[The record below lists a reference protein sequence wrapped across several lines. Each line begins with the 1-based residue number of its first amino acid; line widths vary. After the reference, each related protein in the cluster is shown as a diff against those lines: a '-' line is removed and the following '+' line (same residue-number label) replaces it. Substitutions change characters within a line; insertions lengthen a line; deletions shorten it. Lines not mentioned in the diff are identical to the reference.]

1 MALYSH
7 SIVIQIKHD
16 KKKKLKLFDIKT
28 QLQCLVQR
36 SAEKR
41 PVVGTGRPSRDI
53 TIKEEPSVMKNTIKA
68 FKVGHEVLWKHGQW
82 RRLRLPI
89 AISVLLVPLS
99 IAGFFAVGWELSD
112 YLQHLFFPNQ
122 AWTEFVGFAMWIA
135 LSILAAGPLYIIFRS
150 LVLLVFTPF
159 LDLVSEETESIMTGK
174 PAPGGQRI
182 LASIQRLVLMLLLT
196 VTASLLVVITG
207 FALSVIPVIGP
218 LLSGAVVFFF
228 QMFLSS
234 AAYIDPYLDRRGM
247 PPKES
252 LALLWSR
259 KVEIFLFGAAGLLL
273 TMIPVV
279 GWFIG
284 PTYSVISGVA
294 LGVLLF
300 EETQDNTLP

>member
-1 MALYSH
+1 
-7 SIVIQIKHD
+7 
-16 KKKKLKLFDIKT
+16 
-28 QLQCLVQR
+28 
-36 SAEKR
+36 
-41 PVVGTGRPSRDI
+41 
-53 TIKEEPSVMKNTIKA
+53 MKNTIKA
-68 FKVGHEVLWKHGQW
+68 FQVGHEVLWKHGQW

-112 YLQHLFFPNQ
+112 YLQHLLFPEQ
-122 AWTEFVGFAMWIA
+122 TWTEWIGFAVWIA
-135 LSILAAGPLYIIFRS
+135 LSVVAAGPLYIIFRS

-174 PAPGGQRI
+174 PVPGGQSI
-182 LASIQRLVLMLLLT
+182 LASLMRLSLILL
-196 VTASLLVVITG
+196 VTLAASVLVVIAG
-207 FALSVIPVIGP
+207 FALSALPVIGV

-234 AAYIDPYLDRRGM
+234 AAYVDPYLDRRGM
-247 PPKES
+247 APKQTF
-252 LALLWSR
+252 ALLWS
-259 KVEIFLFGAAGLLL
+259 KKGEMFFFGAAGLLL

-284 PTYSVISGVA
+284 PSYSVISGVS

-300 EETQDNTLP
+300 EENLDKDPAEQIAS